1 MNKKASSIASA
12 IFLICGIF
20 SVYFLLVF
28 RRAWET
34 GHFFAVLYLL
44 FGVISGAISLIGLFI
59 AKAFNRKK

>member
-1 MNKKASSIASA
+1 MNKWASSIASA